1 LGGFYLRSRVI
12 QLKRVLVV
20 CPTSSYVVTQVPNKQ
35 AKRSPAPIRQAPKR
49 SGPTAA
55 QYSQFRETEKLIK
68 KLQKKKKVHKQKG
81 LLSVIGQTVG
91 NAVSPGSGGIVGAA
105 AGDILG
111 NLFGWGDYHTAP
123 VGYPVNSNSV
133 MGFQTPMAA
142 QIPMMHTEDGIC
154 RIRKREYIGDIFMY
168 STWQT
173 STYYLNPASETTFPW
188 LSQIARNYEQFKF
201 LGLAFGFRS
210 LTANALASVGDPSMG
225 SVTML
230 TQYDLYDAIVTSKT
244 QANNMMFAT
253 SCKPAENMLHPVE
266 CDPEQTP
273 SQPLYTGVNELPST
287 IPQPFGETRDYR
299 LTYMGATTIGVQGGP
314 EEAKGYTAGELW
326 VTYDI
331 MLYKPATYTGLSPPT
346 MSLAEQRIK
355 SEKSNKA
362 RTDLRHPPPPIT
374 VPTSPSGRDYSR
386 CREPLTG
393 RSDFTMVDR

>member
-1 LGGFYLRSRVI
+1 M
-12 QLKRVLVV
+12 
-20 CPTSSYVVTQVPNKQ
+20 
-35 AKRSPAPIRQAPKR
+35 
-49 SGPTAA
+49 
-55 QYSQFRETEKLIK
+55 
-68 KLQKKKKVHKQKG
+68 
-81 LLSVIGQTVG
+81 G

-111 NLFGWGDYHTAP
+111 NLFGWGDYQQTAP
-123 VGYPVNSNSV
+123 VGFPVNSNSV

-154 RIRKREYIGDIFMY
+154 RIRKREYIGDISMY

-173 STYYLNPASETTFPW
+173 STYYLNPASVRTFPW

-210 LTANALASVGDPSMG
+210 LTANALASVGNPSMG
-225 SVTML
+225 SVTLL
-230 TQYDLYDAIVTSKT
+230 TQYDLYDAVVTSKT

-273 SQPLYTGVNELPST
+273 SQPLYTGVNELPAGL
-287 IPQPFGETRDYR
+287 PQPFGETRDYR
-299 LTYMGATTIGVQGGP
+299 LTYMGATTVGVQGGP

-326 VTYDI
+326 VTYDV
-331 MLYKPATYTGLSPPT
+331 MLYKPATYTNLSPPSQT
-346 MSLAEQRIK
+346 MISLAEQSRRQEAEP
-355 SEKSNKA
+355 SA
-362 RTDLRHPPPPIT
+362 RRDKDPPPPLSIT
-374 VPTSPSGRDYSR
+374 VPKNVGAHDYSR
-386 CREPLTG
+386 DREPLTG